1 MRHGSQKSAHAGAFS
16 FAPPQAGVALGMAT
30 VAAAGLHENGEF
42 IQMIILFG
50 VLIYELFSPML
61 SKMALMR
68 AGDIQPEERKSSR
81 GHIG

>member
-1 MRHGSQKSAHAGAFS
+1 MF
-16 FAPPQAGVALGMAT
+16 PQAGVALGMAT